1 MSRITTEKQQ
11 DILYLKGELDAHSL
25 NDIWSIQNT
34 LLKEVKKIDVAQ
46 LIRVDSSGLAT
57 LVYFCN
63 KYNVTLDSVNPQ
75 LLTLIALYDLQ
86 PVILE

>member
-11 DILYLKGELDAHSL
+11 NILYLKGELDAHSL
-25 NDIWSIQNT
+25 SDIWSIQNT

-86 PVILE
+86 PVILK

>member
-1 MSRITTEKQQ
+1 MSQITTEKQQ

-25 NDIWSIQNT
+25 NDVWSIQNT
-34 LLKEVKKIDVAQ
+34 LLKDVKKIDVAQ

-63 KYNVTLDSVNPQ
+63 KYSVTLDSVNPQ
-75 LLTLIALYDLQ
+75 LQTLIALYDLQ
-86 PVILE
+86 PVIQE

>member
-1 MSRITTEKQQ
+1 MSRITTERQQ

-25 NDIWSIQNT
+25 NDVWSIQNT
-34 LLKEVKKIDVAQ
+34 LLKDVKKIDVAQ

-63 KYNVTLDSVNPQ
+63 KYSVTLDSVNPQ
-75 LLTLIALYDLQ
+75 LQTLIALYDLQ
-86 PVILE
+86 PVIQE

>member
-25 NDIWSIQNT
+25 SDIWSIQNT

-86 PVILE
+86 PVILK

>member
-86 PVILE
+86 PVILK

>member
-25 NDIWSIQNT
+25 SNIWSIQNT

-86 PVILE
+86 PVILK

>member
-25 NDIWSIQNT
+25 SDIWSIQNT
-34 LLKEVKKIDVAQ
+34 LLKDVKKIDVAQ

-86 PVILE
+86 PVILK

>member
-11 DILYLKGELDAHSL
+11 NILYLKGELDAHSL

-34 LLKEVKKIDVAQ
+34 LLNEVKKIDVAQ

>member
-1 MSRITTEKQQ
+1 MSRITTKKQQ

-25 NDIWSIQNT
+25 SDIWSIQNT

-86 PVILE
+86 PVILK

>member
-25 NDIWSIQNT
+25 SDIWSIKNT

-86 PVILE
+86 PVILK